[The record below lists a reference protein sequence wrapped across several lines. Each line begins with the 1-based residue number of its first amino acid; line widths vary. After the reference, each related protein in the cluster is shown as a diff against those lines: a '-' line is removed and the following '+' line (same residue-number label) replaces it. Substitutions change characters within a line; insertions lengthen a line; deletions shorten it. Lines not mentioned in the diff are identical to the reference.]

1 MKVVDWQTKK
11 FNRFKW
17 IAIIKKN
24 NKFVYKL
31 NKYLK
36 FKEINFKKNIKIS
49 LELKTKINII
59 YSKSEKFLL
68 HNYSI

>member
-1 MKVVDWQTKK
+1 MLLIGKKK

-17 IAIIKKN
+17 IAIIKRK

-36 FKEINFKKNIKIS
+36 FKEINFKKLKI
-49 LELKTKINII
+49 
-59 YSKSEKFLL
+59 F
-68 HNYSI
+68 

>member
-1 MKVVDWQTKK
+1 MDCNNKK
-11 FNRFKW
+11 K
-17 IAIIKKN
+17 

-49 LELKTKINII
+49 WN
-59 YSKSEKFLL
+59 
-68 HNYSI
+68 